1 MNGIT
6 AVLTNPA
13 GLFVSLGFIGLLVIS
28 GMYLAAAYWLR
39 RTRAPLSWQ
48 QRHRSARRQQAVRLP
63 APRLSQRI
71 TTVTVSSA
79 RPSVEPS
86 WTMPRRLPYS
96 EIAAVSAGTSASS
109 ATS

>member
-6 AVLTNPA
+6 AVLTTPA
-13 GLFVSLGFIGLLVIS
+13 GLFVSLGFIGLLVVS
-28 GMYLAAAYWLR
+28 SMYVAAGYWLR
-39 RTRAPLSWQ
+39 RSGAPVSWQ
-48 QRHRSARRQQAVRLP
+48 QRHRTTARQQAVRLP

-79 RPSVEPS
+79 RPGTEPS

-96 EIAAVSAGTSASS
+96 EVAVVPSRSSVSSASS
-109 ATS
+109 